1 MKLSQLPTGRAADVL
16 IQVASS
22 ASVIANDTELIGIIG
37 NVMDFKGLN
46 KQGAKAMILAK
57 YSAFIAR
64 MLKSHSKELFSI
76 LAAINGTDVKTIEE
90 QPVKVTFQQIAELRD
105 DEDLID
111 FLSSFMP
118 PEKKKQSAP
127 SAPVPETSPREESSP
142 QSPS

>member
-1 MKLSQLPTGRAADVL
+1 
-16 IQVASS
+16 
-22 ASVIANDTELIGIIG
+22 
-37 NVMDFKGLN
+37 MDFNGMN
-46 KQGAKAMILAK
+46 KRGVKALILGK
-57 YSAFIAR
+57 YSEFISG
-64 MLKSHSKELFSI
+64 MLKNHRKELFSI